1 MTKITREE
9 ALRIADLAHLTLKEH
24 EIAPLIK
31 QLEDVLTYAQRV
43 NEVVTD
49 AQEPS
54 TKRVNV
60 FREDVVIKTDPE
72 PILAQM
78 PVREGNYFVLP
89 MILQTTKK

>member
-9 ALRIADLAHLTLKEH
+9 VLRIAQLAHLEVKED

-43 NEVVTD
+43 KEVVAD
-49 AQEPS
+49 AQEQC
-54 TKRVNV
+54 TKNVNT
-60 FREDVVIKTDPE
+60 FRDDVVIKTDSE
-72 PILAQM
+72 AILAQA
-78 PVREGNYFVLP
+78 PSREGNYFVLP